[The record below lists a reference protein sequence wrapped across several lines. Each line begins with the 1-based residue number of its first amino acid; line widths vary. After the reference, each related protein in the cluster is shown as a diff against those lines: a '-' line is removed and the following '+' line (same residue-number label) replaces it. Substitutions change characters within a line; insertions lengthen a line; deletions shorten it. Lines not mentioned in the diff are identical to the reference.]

1 MAKLKEI
8 DQSICKPIFREQLV
22 TIGDLEEFKNDL
34 FITLRQLIC
43 EHKYQAGKQ
52 WVKSYEVKKLLGI
65 STGTLQHLRASGT
78 LPYSKIGGIVY
89 YDTNEINKVLNGKKR
104 VTSKGVSTPI
114 RSIKS

>member
-8 DQSICKPIFREQLV
+8 DQSLFKPIYREQLV

-34 FITLRQLIC
+34 LIELRQLIY
-43 EHKYQAGKQ
+43 EHKHQVGKQ
-52 WVKSYEVKKLLGI
+52 WLKSYEVKKLLGI
-65 STGTLQHLRASGT
+65 STGTLQHLRANGT

-89 YDTNEINKVLNGKKR
+89 YDMNEINKVLNGRKR
-104 VTSKGVSTPI
+104 LTTKAASTPV